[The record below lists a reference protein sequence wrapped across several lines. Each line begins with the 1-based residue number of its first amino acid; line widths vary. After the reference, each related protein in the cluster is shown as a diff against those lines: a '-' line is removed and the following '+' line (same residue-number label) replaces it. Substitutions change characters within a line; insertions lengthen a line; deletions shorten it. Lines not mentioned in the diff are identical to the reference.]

1 MTLDFV
7 QNAKELF
14 SAHFEVLHH
23 GQIIGQ
29 MSLTQASPLHRTW
42 SGQCFGREIS
52 MTDIPRKTAG
62 LTGKILWP
70 YSIAINSCEIGTV
83 YQTRY
88 KAGLLHSFD
97 YVQMRLAG
105 RQYDLFSIGFGK
117 DGAKAP
123 IYCGDRQRALMEK
136 PAVVYN
142 DLHCYHITA
151 ADQDDGLA
159 ALLFCCYLY
168 ASSAF
173 RAGNKVVRSVEKNYT
188 HTTNKR
194 LLEKYDPLFKELY
207 TDKN

>member
-1 MTLDFV
+1 MTLDFF

-52 MTDIPRKTAG
+52 MTDIPRKAAG

-88 KAGLLHSFD
+88 KAG
-97 YVQMRLAG
+97 
-105 RQYDLFSIGFGK
+105 
-117 DGAKAP
+117 
-123 IYCGDRQRALMEK
+123 
-136 PAVVYN
+136 
-142 DLHCYHITA
+142 
-151 ADQDDGLA
+151 
-159 ALLFCCYLY
+159 
-168 ASSAF
+168 SA
-173 RAGNKVVRSVEKNYT
+173 
-188 HTTNKR
+188 H
-194 LLEKYDPLFKELY
+194 
-207 TDKN
+207 